1 MTEKD
6 TTRRARAGRPGRG
19 GAKQSAARLAAVQ
32 ALYQAEL
39 TDAPVETVLV
49 EFLAHRLD
57 EEVDGVSLKAADRG
71 LLELLVRGVGKERD
85 ELDDMLAA
93 VLDEDWPVERL
104 ETLLQILLRVGALEL
119 TRRPEAP
126 VRVVISEYVDLAGA
140 FFGGKEPGLVNG
152 VLDRLARALRP
163 EAFEDSNVPG
173 DALLDGPLDAPSGE
187 EPECGANSN

>member
-1 MTEKD
+1 MTGPGTSGKA
-6 TTRRARAGRPGRG
+6 RRAGKG

-39 TDAPVETVLV
+39 TAAPVEAVLA
-49 EFLAHRLD
+49 EFLALRLD
-57 EEVDGVSLKAADRG
+57 EELDGVSLAAADRG

-119 TRRPEAP
+119 TRRPETP
-126 VRVVISEYVDLAGA
+126 VRVVVSEYVDLADA

-152 VLDRLARALRP
+152 VLDRLARELRP
-163 EAFEDSNVPG
+163 EAFE
-173 DALLDGPLDAPSGE
+173 AP
-187 EPECGANSN
+187 EPS

>member
-1 MTEKD
+1 MTGSD
-6 TTRRARAGRPGRG
+6 TAGPATGDKPKGRSRAGRGAKG

-39 TDAPVETVLV
+39 TAAPVEAVLA
-49 EFLAHRLD
+49 EFLALRLD
-57 EEVDGVSLKAADRG
+57 EEVDGVSLAAADRG
-71 LLELLVRGVGKERD
+71 LLELLVRGVGKECD

-119 TRRPEAP
+119 SRRPEAP

-163 EAFEDSNVPG
+163 EAFEAPG
-173 DALLDGPLDAPSGE
+173 TS
-187 EPECGANSN
+187 